1 MALPDFRSDGVRR
14 STCFLLPAYLPQ
26 LRSWHGTC
34 SLVHR
39 QQMND
44 AERSRMAREKIN
56 RGELPR
62 VNPQRIMLHPG
73 TWERCALCG
82 DSIAESEMA
91 YELQFTLRLVSFW
104 FHVACHAAWL
114 EECATH

>member
-1 MALPDFRSDGVRR
+1 
-14 STCFLLPAYLPQ
+14 
-26 LRSWHGTC
+26 
-34 SLVHR
+34 
-39 QQMND
+39 MND

-62 VNPQRIMLHPG
+62 VNPQRIMIQPG
-73 TWERCALCG
+73 TWERCALC
-82 DSIAESEMA
+82 SIAIAESEMA

-114 EECATH
+114 DACAKR

>member
-1 MALPDFRSDGVRR
+1 MLPCFRRVAQ
-14 STCFLLPAYLPQ
+14 LP
-26 LRSWHGTC
+26 SWHDTC
-34 SLVHR
+34 SLFPR

-62 VNPQRIMLHPG
+62 VNPQRIMRHPG
-73 TWERCALCG
+73 TGERCALCG
-82 DSIAESEMA
+82 VAIAESETA

-104 FHVACHAAWL
+104 FHVACYATWL
-114 EECATH
+114 DECATP